1 VISRIF
7 GAFVFPPELLAVILA
22 FPSHETLGATVLSII
37 AFSWLGTALVT
48 YTSAPDPLSSALG
61 VLNLTLALILPL
73 LGVVGVLGKPLLA
86 SVMFL
91 AFRFGSNALYRLT
104 ARTGVQIVSG
114 VIGCAIILLCMVAS
128 LLASKTHR
136 SRLCSPSVFMRSGP
150 TFEGDLNEQ
159 VGPVEKEADVRK
171 QL

>member
-1 VISRIF
+1 MARHRARHVY
-7 GAFVFPPELLAVILA
+7 LA
-22 FPSHETLGATVLSII
+22 
-37 AFSWLGTALVT
+37 
-48 YTSAPDPLSSALG
+48 DPLSSALG

-136 SRLCSPSVFMRSGP
+136 SRPCSPSVVMRRYGP